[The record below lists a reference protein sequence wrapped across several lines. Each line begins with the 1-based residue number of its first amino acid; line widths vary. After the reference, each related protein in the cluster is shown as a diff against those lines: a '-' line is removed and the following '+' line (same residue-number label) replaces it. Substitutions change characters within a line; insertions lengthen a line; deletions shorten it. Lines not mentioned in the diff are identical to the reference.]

1 MTVSRAMPVTSPRR
15 SAPGTENWPLLR
27 VRRQLFGSVG
37 NAILTALALWAL
49 LVTLPGFIRWAFID
63 AVWSSHDPKACR
75 EAAGACWAVVAEKHR
90 VMLFGTFPYDQH
102 WRAGLAV
109 VIVLAMM
116 AVSAFRRLWSWKLV
130 VAWMLTAAAVLVLML
145 GGVFGFAPVGTHQ
158 WGGAPLT
165 LLLFVGTV
173 IGGMPAAIL
182 LALGRRSSLP
192 AIRALCI
199 GFIEIV
205 RGVPLIAILFMASLM
220 IPLFMPEGVS
230 VDKVLRAQVG
240 MIAFFAAFAAE
251 IVRGGLAAIPR
262 QQYEAADAIGLSYAQ
277 AMSRI
282 ILPQALAIALPAL
295 MNDIVRAFK
304 NTTFVSIIGLFDI
317 LRATSTA
324 IQDPLWTLFAAEA
337 YLFIAA
343 VYFTFCFAM
352 SAYSARIERDLPGGE
367 RHERG

>member
-1 MTVSRAMPVTSPRR
+1 MAVSSALPMSSPRR
-15 SAPGTENWPLLR
+15 PPPIRQTPLLGWL
-27 VRRQLFGSVG
+27 RRRFFGSAG
-37 NAILTALALWAL
+37 NAVLTALALWAL
-49 LVTLPGFIRWAFID
+49 MVTLPGLVRWAFID

-75 EAAGACWAVVAEKHR
+75 DAAGACWAVVAEKHR

-102 WRAGLAV
+102 WRAVLAI
-109 VIVLAMM
+109 VIVLGMM
-116 AVSAFRRLWSWKLV
+116 GVSAFRRFWSYWLFA
-130 VAWMLTAAAVLVLML
+130 AWGLATACVLVLML
-145 GGVFGFAPVGTHQ
+145 GGLLGLPPISTHQ
-158 WGGAPLT
+158 WGGLPLT
-165 LLLFVGTV
+165 LLLFLGTV
-173 IGGMPAAIL
+173 VGGMPAAIL

-192 AIRALCI
+192 VIRALCV

-220 IPLFMPEGVS
+220 IPLFMPGGVS
-230 VDKVLRAQVG
+230 VDKVLRAQIG

-277 AMSRI
+277 SMSRI

-304 NTTFVSIIGLFDI
+304 NTTFVSIIGLFDV

-324 IQDPLWTLFAAEA
+324 LADPLWTLFAAEA

-343 VYFTFCFAM
+343 LYFLFCFAL
-352 SAYSARIERDLPGGE
+352 STYAGRLERDLPGGE